1 MSLSADVIYNIWC
14 HHKMWYWVCKF
25 PSTYSNMAPN
35 VSPRICKSVGMY
47 LDVCKIWYTIDDAM
61 SFESFPSTYS
71 NMTLNILLGYL
82 DGPIFHTSIGCDYLV
97 KVWQWWKKLRWK
109 NLVKIG
115 CTITVRATPIIL
127 SRDTTCRLYKKMC
140 VDGYEIVDWWECE
153 NRIVGWRRLFSTQM
167 MVRILREH
175 N

>member
-1 MSLSADVIYNIWC
+1 MVPCTQCMSLSADVIYNIWC
-14 HHKMWYWVCKF
+14 HHKMWYWVCRF

-61 SFESFPSTYS
+61 SFKSFPSTYS

-82 DGPIFHTSIGCDYLV
+82 DGSIFHTSIGFDYLV
-97 KVWQWWKKLRWK
+97 KVWQWQKKLRWK

-115 CTITVRATPIIL
+115 CTITMFYIQCVTWLCKGDFQTQVKIAVR
-127 SRDTTCRLYKKMC
+127 
-140 VDGYEIVDWWECE
+140 
-153 NRIVGWRRLFSTQM
+153 
-167 MVRILREH
+167 MVYNITMFH
-175 N
+175 IW